1 MEYLFKFANEQKI
14 FEIGR
19 FKIGGNPGQLPTVM
33 IGSIFYHGDKLV
45 KDEKEGIFEKNKAEK
60 YICDKEEISE
70 KTGNPGI
77 IDVVGA
83 WPEAINKYIDFIAD
97 STDMPFL
104 VDGTTSEVRM
114 TGAKHVA
121 EVGLLDRAI
130 FNTIMPE
137 TKTEEL
143 ECIKESGIKS
153 AILLILN
160 SRNPTIQG
168 RIEVLDE
175 CLDKA
180 KKAGIENYLV
190 DATILDMP
198 DPGPVGKTIYLIKE
212 KYGLPAG
219 CGAHNAVD
227 QWHHRKKL
235 DPTTYLTS
243 GVVANVVPITMGA
256 DFLLYGP
263 IKNSHKAYVPCA
275 VADAYVAYSVGQE
288 YGTRPLEK
296 NHPLY
301 RVFREIGG

>member
-1 MEYLFKFANEQKI
+1 MNILFKFTNEQKI
-14 FEIGR
+14 FEICG
-19 FKIGGNPGQLPTVM
+19 FKIGGNPGQLPTAM

-45 KDEKEGIFEKNKAEK
+45 KDEKEGIFEKEEAEK
-60 YICDKEEISE
+60 YLRQKEEISE

-77 IDVVGA
+77 IDIVGA
-83 WPEAINKYIDFIAD
+83 WPKAIVKYIDFIAD
-97 STDMPFL
+97 STTLPFL
-104 VDGTTSEVRM
+104 VDGTTSEVRIA
-114 TGAKHVA
+114 GAKHVA

-137 TKTEEL
+137 TKPEEL
-143 ECIKESGIKS
+143 EGIRDSGLKS

-160 SRNPTIQG
+160 SRNPTIKG
-168 RIEVLDE
+168 RMEVLDN
-175 CLDKA
+175 CLELA
-180 KKAGIENYLV
+180 KKAGIENCLV
-190 DATILDMP
+190 DATILDIP
-198 DPGPVGKTIYLIKE
+198 DPGPVAKTIYHIKE

-235 DPTTYLTS
+235 DPLVYLMS

-263 IKNSHKAYVPCA
+263 IKNSYKAYIPCA
-275 VADAYVAYSVGQE
+275 VADAYVAYAVGQE
-288 YGTRPLEK
+288 YGIRPMDK